1 MTTYVSNLVNFPV
14 VAGGA
19 ALLFT
24 AGIAAPAILPAL
36 GLLGIGKI
44 LDIVMIKVYIGLG
57 FLSHSKIINV
67 MRFFLLS

>member
-44 LDIVMIKVYIGLG
+44 LDIVMIKVDRGSKLG
-57 FLSHSKIINV
+57 DITFLNH
-67 MRFFLLS
+67 

>member
-1 MTTYVSNLVNFPV
+1 MSFIYESNLVNFPV

-36 GLLGIGKI
+36 GLLGIGKGYCY
-44 LDIVMIKVYIGLG
+44 VKSWHR
-57 FLSHSKIINV
+57 LS
-67 MRFFLLS
+67 

>member
-1 MTTYVSNLVNFPV
+1 MSCISVNFPV

-24 AGIAAPAILPAL
+24 KGIAAPAILPAL

-44 LDIVMIKVYIGLG
+44 LAIVIIKVGKY
-57 FLSHSKIINV
+57 SK
-67 MRFFLLS
+67 

>member
-1 MTTYVSNLVNFPV
+1 MSFIYEYNLVNFPV

-44 LDIVMIKVYIGLG
+44 LDIVMIKVHIGIGFKLGNIKYIPKSL
-57 FLSHSKIINV
+57 
-67 MRFFLLS
+67 M